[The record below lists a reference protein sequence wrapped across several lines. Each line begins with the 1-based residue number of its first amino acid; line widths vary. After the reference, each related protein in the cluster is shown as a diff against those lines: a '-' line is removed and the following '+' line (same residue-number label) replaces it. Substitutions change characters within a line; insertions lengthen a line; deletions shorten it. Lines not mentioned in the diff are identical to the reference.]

1 MKLGRTLLVA
11 GGALVAAAAIYGLST
26 SSFGELVA
34 PGAEVPG
41 LVARDGDGQSHAL
54 ADLRGKPV
62 VVFFYPKDETP
73 GCTKEACAFRDV
85 WSRYQA
91 ANVAVLGVSA
101 GSTEGKAKFA
111 EKHDLPFP
119 LLADESLAWARAF
132 GVRVLFG
139 IPSRVTFLIDK
150 EGKVAKVYRDVD
162 PGLHAEQVLAD
173 AQAL

>member
-1 MKLGRTLLVA
+1 MKLGRTLLVVV
-11 GGALVAAAAIYGLST
+11 GAVVAAAAIYGLST
-26 SSFGELVA
+26 SSLGEPVS
-34 PGAEVPG
+34 PGADIPA
-41 LVARDGDGQSHAL
+41 LTASDGSGTTHAL

-85 WSRYQA
+85 WSRYQD

-101 GSTEGKAKFA
+101 SSTEGKAKFA

-119 LLADESLAWARAF
+119 LLADEHLAWARAF

-139 IPSRVTFLIDK
+139 IPSRITFLIDK
-150 EGKVAKVYRDVD
+150 DGKVAREYRDVD
-162 PGLHAEQVLAD
+162 PGVHAEQVLAD